1 MKILIALVVTI
12 LLLVGGWLLYVKLT
26 APPAF
31 AYRTAEVKRGDL
43 LATIS
48 ATGTLEPEEVVDVGA
63 QVAGQILQFGTDPHN
78 PNKVIDYGTEVEE
91 GTVLAKIDPSLYEA
105 DVIQQQ
111 ANLDQSTANEQ
122 HAEADQV
129 QANAKLVEAT
139 NNWNRAQK
147 VGAAPRGPL
156 TESDYDAYQSA
167 FVGAQA
173 AVTVAQA
180 SITQA
185 KAAITQA
192 QASLDRSKR
201 NLDYCTIKSPVKG
214 TIIDRRVNVGQTVVS
229 SLNAPSLFLI
239 AKDLKKIQVWAS
251 VNEADVGNVHS
262 GQNVTFGV
270 DAFPG
275 EPFKGNV
282 NKVRLNAQMTQNVV
296 TYTVEVNTDNETG
309 KLLPYMTANV
319 AFEVDHKTNVVLV
332 PNAALRWFPQQ
343 QEIAPEFREQ
353 YASKGGTGGGGG
365 GGRGGAGG
373 DAMGGGGG
381 RGGAGGMGG
390 NGGGGFGGPPGA
402 GGGGQGGGR
411 RARGGA
417 DAANGGQPGDPSAP
431 RRQRRA
437 NPGYEIGT
445 VWLEDGKG
453 YVKPQK
459 VKVSHSDAV
468 MTQLVSDEIKEGE
481 KLVIGELRQ
490 DETPSGTTNPFM
502 PQVFGRRRG

>member
-1 MKILIALVVTI
+1 MKTVIALVATI
-12 LLLVGGWLLYVKLT
+12 LLLAGGWIAYVKIT
-26 APPAF
+26 ATPEIR
-31 AYRTAEVKRGDL
+31 YKTAEVKRGDL
-43 LATIS
+43 LATIG

-63 QVAGQILQFGTDPHN
+63 QVAGQILTFGPDPQH
-78 PNKVIDYGTEVEE
+78 PDKTIDYGTEVEE
-91 GTVLAKIDPSLYEA
+91 GTILAKIDPALYDA

-122 HAEADQV
+122 HAEADLV

-156 TESDYDAYQSA
+156 TEADYDNYQST

-173 AVTVAQA
+173 GVTVAKA

-192 QASLDRSKR
+192 QASLERSQR
-201 NLDYCTIKSPVKG
+201 NLAFCTIKSPVKG
-214 TIIDRRVNVGQTVVS
+214 TIVDRRVNVGQTVVS

-275 EPFKGNV
+275 EMFKGKV

-296 TYTVEVNTDNETG
+296 TYTVEINTDNESG
-309 KLLPYMTANV
+309 RLLPYMTANL
-319 AFEVDHKTNVVLV
+319 AFEVENKKDVVLV

-343 QEIAPEFREQ
+343 QEIASEFREQ
-353 YASKGGTGGGGG
+353 YASKGGVGGGG

-373 DAMGGGGG
+373 DAAGGGGGG
-381 RGGAGGMGG
+381 RGGAGAMGG
-390 NGGGGFGGPPGA
+390 NGGGGGGFGA
-402 GGGGQGGGR
+402 GNPNGGQGGGR
-411 RARGGA
+411 RARGG
-417 DAANGGQPGDPSAP
+417 DPAAGGAPGDPSAP

-453 YVKPQK
+453 FVKPQK
-459 VKVSHSDAV
+459 VKVGHSDGV
-468 MTQLVSDEIKEGE
+468 MTQLAGDEIKEGE

-490 DETPSGTTNPFM
+490 DEVEAGGTTNPFM
-502 PQVFGRRRG
+502 PQVFRRRGR